1 MTNKELIEIANMELR
16 DQLEAE
22 RVKVKKLEEKLKIDN
37 EDIGTL
43 LTDNKKFMELADKYK
58 GLLKECQLL
67 LFDNGFTFD
76 KEDRKKCVDLLAR
89 LSEAL

>member
-1 MTNKELIEIANMELR
+1 MTNKELISIANMELR

-22 RVKVKKLEEKLKIDN
+22 RVKVKKY
-37 EDIGTL
+37 
-43 LTDNKKFMELADKYK
+43 KK
-58 GLLKECQLL
+58 LLKECQLL

-89 LSEAL
+89 LSEVL